1 MLPCVFGQLRSGRHV
16 GTVLDETPAFIIGLL
31 WTLEKAATAGDNA
44 TIMAKYPMVEILLE
58 DFGLFL
64 LLVILFV
71 VVRELGFRV
80 SRSKLCFFSIFVR
93 VGIGHFQ
100 KPTSRA
106 RRHRYRS
113 TLDSC
118 IENSRPLTKNVAK
131 RTVSSRDCSFASRL
145 STPPEAGTPRYSDRN
160 SKIPMTISRNQDMF
174 GTAILKSL
182 SKKE

>member
-71 VVRELGFRV
+71 VVRELIKTLLRFDFCESGNWP
-80 SRSKLCFFSIFVR
+80 
-93 VGIGHFQ
+93 FQ

-174 GTAILKSL
+174 GTESLKSL
-182 SKKE
+182 STKE